1 MSDPNLLNDYQEFVD
16 EVSSDATKNL
26 DDFIDAT
33 EIVDEQGVET
43 SRLLTACIGLSGE
56 VGEFNDIVKKC
67 IFQGKEMDE
76 DTVTKLKSELG
87 DVMWYVAQGCLA
99 LGTDIED
106 LIDINTAK
114 LEKRYPGGFDEF
126 RSEKAERSVK
136 INSILEKIAK
146 SGYDSLNEKEK
157 EYLFKNSKKM

>member
-1 MSDPNLLNDYQEFVD
+1 MSTDNNLLLDYIEFVD
-16 EVSSDATKNL
+16 EVSSDATKHT
-26 DDFIDAT
+26 DDFIDSI
-33 EIVDEQGVET
+33 EVVEENGVDP
-43 SRLLTACIGLSGE
+43 SRLLTASIGLSGE
-56 VGEFNDIVKKC
+56 TGEFNDIVKKC

-126 RSEKAERSVK
+126 RSENRAEDD
-136 INSILEKIAK
+136 I
-146 SGYDSLNEKEK
+146 
-157 EYLFKNSKKM
+157 

>member
-67 IFQGKEMDE
+67 VFQGKEMDE

-126 RSEKAERSVK
+126 RSENRAEDD
-136 INSILEKIAK
+136 I
-146 SGYDSLNEKEK
+146 
-157 EYLFKNSKKM
+157 

>member
-16 EVSSDATKNL
+16 EVSSYATKNL

-126 RSEKAERSVK
+126 RSENRAEDD
-136 INSILEKIAK
+136 I
-146 SGYDSLNEKEK
+146 
-157 EYLFKNSKKM
+157 